1 METRQLMLAAG
12 ATALT
17 TAALLSA
24 PTEASACGGFFCN
37 RQAIDQ
43 SGERI
48 LYAYNDDGTITTVV
62 QIFYSGPSE
71 TFAWILP
78 VPAEPTVD
86 VGTDALFTALEG
98 ATAPR
103 FELDYRTVGT
113 CRSDPYCSYWDEDTA
128 YERGGA
134 AMDAAARDAGAA
146 PAPEVD
152 VRLRANVGPYDV
164 AVLAAGSGDALRTW
178 LADNDYEIPEAAG
191 AELDHYVALSHFF
204 VALKL
209 QKDRSAGEIQ
219 PIVLRSANDEPC
231 IPIRLTRIATVPDMP
246 VTAYFLADRRARP
259 LNYMLVNPD
268 LDDSGLW
275 LGRTTYAAAVTRA
288 VDDLGGHAFATDY
301 AGAVPSLSLEMPAIE
316 DLRSITD
323 PAELL
328 RSLQSR
334 GFTGDSQLL
343 GILLRFIPPPEGW
356 DAQTFYNC
364 IIQGWCRDAEVDA
377 HLAALAFDPSGLV
390 DALNTAIL
398 DPRREAQAMLDS
410 HAHLTR
416 LFTTLSA
423 EEMTEDPMFVLS
435 SELAQEVS
443 NVHRAT
449 LRTDCAPGY
458 FSWTAPQSFI
468 LPSGRTEVFREG
480 VAYYGSDAEYC
491 EDRRSGFT
499 PGTPTDR
506 LREIAASRTVR
517 PGGGGLCSIGGRAGL
532 TGGAVLLV
540 GLAALVRRR
549 RR

>member
-1 METRQLMLAAG
+1 MGSKHVLVAG
-12 ATALT
+12 CATALT
-17 TAALLSA
+17 TAALFSA
-24 PTEASACGGFFCN
+24 PHEAAACGGFFCN

-48 LYAYNDDGTITTVV
+48 LYSYNDDGTITTVV
-62 QIFYSGPSE
+62 QILYTGPSE

-86 VGTDALFTALEG
+86 VGTDALFTALES

-113 CRSDPYCSYWDEDTA
+113 CRSDPYCSYPDEYDTD
-128 YERGGA
+128 YGRGQDASAPA
-134 AMDAAARDAGAA
+134 ADAGAL
-146 PAPEVD
+146 PPSVD

-164 AVLAAGSGDALRTW
+164 AVLASGSADALRTW
-178 LADNDYEIPEAAG
+178 LSDNGYEIPDSAG
-191 AELDHYVALSHFF
+191 AELDHYVALDHFF

-259 LNYMLVNPD
+259 LNYMLVSAD

-275 LGRTTYAAAVTRA
+275 LGSRSYSAAVTQA
-288 VDDLGGHAFATDY
+288 VDDLGGHAFVTDY
-301 AGAVPSLSLEMPAIE
+301 AGAVPSISLEMAPIE
-316 DLRSITD
+316 DMRTITD
-323 PAELL
+323 PAAFLREL
-328 RSLQSR
+328 QAR

-343 GILLRFIPPPEGW
+343 GILLRFIPPPESW

-364 IIQGWCRDAEVDA
+364 LVQGWCTDPEVDA
-377 HLAALAFDPSGLV
+377 HLASLMFDPNAMV
-390 DALNTAIL
+390 DALNEAIL
-398 DPRREAQAMLDS
+398 DPRREAQGMLDA
-410 HAHLTR
+410 HAHMTR

-435 SELAQEVS
+435 SELTQEVS

-449 LRTDCAPGY
+449 LRTECGPDY
-458 FSWTAPQSFI
+458 FSWTAPQTFV
-468 LPSGRTEVFREG
+468 LPSGRTEQVREG
-480 VAYYGSDAEYC
+480 VRYFGSDAEYC
-491 EDRRSGFT
+491 EDRDRGFY
-499 PGTPTDR
+499 PGTSIET
-506 LREIAASRTVR
+506 LREIAGSRTVR
-517 PGGGGLCSIGGRAGL
+517 PGGGGMCSIGAGSAGVV
-532 TGGAVLLV
+532 GGSILALGVL
-540 GLAALVRRR
+540 ALVRRR